1 MRHRSSTAD
10 SYSDNRRRA
19 VITARDIQTYL
30 SRAYYLS
37 KTVRSYQDE
46 IAMLRARA
54 MKQTPTWS
62 DTPSG
67 GHAASSPQAVY
78 IEKLMLKQDKL
89 YAIASALLETED
101 EIRDLISI
109 LKDERARAILLDYH
123 VFRLPMVKIS
133 DKYSYSE
140 RRIYQIRK
148 QAYVDIA
155 RKVNADPELSRKIA
169 VYFSD

>member
-1 MRHRSSTAD
+1 MVT
-10 SYSDNRRRA
+10 
-19 VITARDIQTYL
+19 VRDIQTYL

-37 KTVRSYQDE
+37 KTVRSYQEE
-46 IAMLRARA
+46 IATLRAKA
-54 MKQTPTWS
+54 MKQTPSWS

-67 GHAASSPQAVY
+67 GHTASSPQAVY
-78 IEKLMLKQDKL
+78 IEKLLLKQDKL
-89 YAIASALLETED
+89 YAAASTLLETED
-101 EIRDLISI
+101 EIRGLISV

-123 VFRLPMVKIS
+123 VFRLPMQKIS

-155 RKVNADPELSRKIA
+155 RRVNADPELSKKIA

>member
-1 MRHRSSTAD
+1 M
-10 SYSDNRRRA
+10 
-19 VITARDIQTYL
+19 ITARDIQTYL

-46 IAMLRARA
+46 IAMLRAKA

-67 GHAASSPQAVY
+67 GHTASSPQAVY
-78 IEKLMLKQDKL
+78 IEKLLLKQDKL
-89 YAIASALLETED
+89 YAVASTLLETED
-101 EIRDLISI
+101 EIRDLIGI
-109 LKDERARAILLDYH
+109 LKDERARAILEDYH
-123 VFRLPMVKIS
+123 VFRMSIEKIS

-148 QAYVDIA
+148 QAYVDLA
-155 RKVNADPELSRKIA
+155 KKVNADPELSKKIS
-169 VYFSD
+169 VYFSE